1 MAPPFHAR
9 AVENRTVGRVLV
21 KYLAFED
28 AAIFQCEMEHVAV
41 RGVRHG
47 IEADDGHCPVQGLQ
61 AVADAP
67 HVAVTT
73 IETPHSVERLALRQF
88 GHT

>member
-1 MAPPFHAR
+1 MAPPFNAR
-9 AVENRTVGRVLV
+9 TGENHTVGRVLV

-47 IEADDGHCPVQGLQ
+47 IEADDGHRTVQGLQ
-61 AVADAP
+61 AVAYAP

-73 IETPHSVERLALRQF
+73 MQSPHPV
-88 GHT
+88 